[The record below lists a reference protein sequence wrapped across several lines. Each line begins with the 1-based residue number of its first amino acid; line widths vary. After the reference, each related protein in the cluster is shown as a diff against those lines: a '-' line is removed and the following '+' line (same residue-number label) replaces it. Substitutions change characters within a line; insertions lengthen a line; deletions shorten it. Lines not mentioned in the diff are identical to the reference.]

1 MAYII
6 ADNIISPLGETSED
20 NYLSVKSGRSGIRA
34 YEPGTCNIPEGFNAS
49 LLFEDFETL
58 ALKSAQK
65 AIANALKNIAN
76 GQKAIGNAQKN
87 IANEQKNIGN
97 AQLELKGKRTAFILS
112 STKGNIEGNI
122 SLADSAQRIAS
133 QLGIDSKP
141 IVVCNACISGLSA
154 LILGNRLIDSGLYD
168 TAIVCGCDTPR
179 QFILSGFQ
187 SLKALSPEPCRPF
200 DMERM
205 GLNLGEAAATLILS
219 KNPLQGNSW
228 RMGDGFIRNDAFHIS
243 TPSKTADGLYLS
255 LQRTLESFT
264 KEISSAC
271 KQIDL
276 KEHLAFINAHGTAT
290 LFNDQME
297 SVAIGRA
304 GLSELPA
311 NAYKSFWGHTMGAA
325 GILETII
332 SMKAIDDDTI
342 LGTRG
347 FSELGVS
354 GKMNIC
360 AENRPTD
367 KKGFIKMLSG
377 FGGCNATI
385 WATKCPERENIALS
399 QKEQQEREFTTTHT
413 IRITPEE
420 VILDQRKIWEG
431 KEELGEQEGQEHHS
445 LLTSLYKQMIG
456 DYPKFYKMDGLSR
469 LGFVASEILLN
480 AEKEETDEERA
491 IIFFNHSSSIDS
503 DRNYKESIK
512 DKDNYFP
519 SPSIFVYTLPNIV
532 TGEIAIRNHF
542 QGETSF
548 FILPDKDEKMMEEI
562 LQASCRDAQSKSF
575 LTGWIDYEDERHF
588 EAELKICRI
597 QPSLIAYQEVK
608 GVKEVKELRRMS
620 CSLIR
625 RKNKILK

>member
-6 ADNIISPLGETSED
+6 ADNIISPLGETSEE
-20 NYLSVKSGRSGIRA
+20 NYLSVKAGRSGIRA
-34 YEPGTCNIPEGFNAS
+34 YESGTCNIPEGFYAS

-58 ALKSAQK
+58 ALRSAQK
-65 AIANALKNIAN
+65 AIANAQKNIE
-76 GQKAIGNAQKN
+76 NAQKTM
-87 IANEQKNIGN
+87 GN
-97 AQLELKGKRTAFILS
+97 ARLELKGKRTAFILS
-112 STKGNIEGNI
+112 STKGNIKENI
-122 SLADSAQRIAS
+122 SLADSAQRIANL
-133 QLGIDSKP
+133 LGIDAKP

-168 TAIVCGCDTPR
+168 AAIVCGCDTPR

-219 KNPLQGNSW
+219 KNPIQGNSW

-271 KQIDL
+271 KQIDM

-304 GLSELPA
+304 GLSDLPA

-385 WATKCPERENIALS
+385 WAAQKPERENIALS
-399 QKEQQEREFTTTHT
+399 QKEQQKREFTTTHT

-420 VILDQRKIWEG
+420 VILDQRKLWEG
-431 KEELGEQEGQEHHS
+431 NQNANEKLEEQEGAGHHS
-445 LLTSLYKQMIG
+445 LLTSLYRQMIG
-456 DYPKFYKMDGLSR
+456 NYPKFYKMDGLSR

-480 AEKEETDEERA
+480 AEKGDTDVERREEEGERLLEERA
-491 IIFFNHSSSIDS
+491 IIFFNHSSSIAS
-503 DRNYKESIK
+503 DRNYKESIN

-542 QGETSF
+542 HGETSF
-548 FILPDKDEKMMEEI
+548 FILPDKDERMMEEI

-588 EAELKICRI
+588 EADLKIKKMRN
-597 QPSLIAYQEVK
+597 YK
-608 GVKEVKELRRMS
+608 
-620 CSLIR
+620 
-625 RKNKILK
+625 

>member
-6 ADNIISPLGETSED
+6 ADNIISPLGETSEE
-20 NYLSVKSGRSGIRA
+20 NYLSVKAGRSGIRA
-34 YEPGTCNIPEGFNAS
+34 YEPGTCNIPEGFYAS

-58 ALKSAQK
+58 ALRSAQK
-65 AIANALKNIAN
+65 AIANA
-76 GQKAIGNAQKN
+76 QKTMGN
-87 IANEQKNIGN
+87 ER
-97 AQLELKGKRTAFILS
+97 LELKGKRTAFILS
-112 STKGNIEGNI
+112 STKGNIEENI

-133 QLGIDSKP
+133 QLGIDSQP

-168 TAIVCGCDTPR
+168 AAIVCGCDTPR

-219 KNPLQGNSW
+219 KNPIQGNSW

-264 KEISSAC
+264 KEISSTC

-304 GLSELPA
+304 GLSDLPA

-385 WATKCPERENIALS
+385 WAAKSPEREYIDLS
-399 QKEQQEREFTTTHT
+399 QKEQQKREFTTTHT

-420 VILDQRKIWEG
+420 VILDQRKLWEG
-431 KEELGEQEGQEHHS
+431 KKELGEQEGQEHHS
-445 LLTSLYKQMIG
+445 LLTTLYKQMIG
-456 DYPKFYKMDGLSR
+456 NYPKFYKMDGLSR

-480 AEKEETDEERA
+480 AEKGETDEERA
-491 IIFFNHSSSIDS
+491 IIFFNHSSSIAS
-503 DRNYKESIK
+503 DRNYKESIN

-542 QGETSF
+542 HGETSF
-548 FILPDKDEKMMEEI
+548 FILPDKDERLMEEI
-562 LQASCRDAQSKSF
+562 LQASCRDDQSKSF

-597 QPSLIAYQEVK
+597 QPSLIA
-608 GVKEVKELRRMS
+608 
-620 CSLIR
+620 
-625 RKNKILK
+625 N

>member
-6 ADNIISPLGETSED
+6 ADNIISPLGETSEE
-20 NYLSVKSGRSGIRA
+20 NYLSVKAGRSGIRA
-34 YEPGTCNIPEGFNAS
+34 YEPGTYNIPEGFYAS

-58 ALKSAQK
+58 ALRSAQK
-65 AIANALKNIAN
+65 AIANA
-76 GQKAIGNAQKN
+76 
-87 IANEQKNIGN
+87 QKNIGN
-97 AQLELKGKRTAFILS
+97 ERLELKGKRTAFILS
-112 STKGNIEGNI
+112 STKGNIEENI

-168 TAIVCGCDTPR
+168 AAIVCGCDTPR

-219 KNPLQGNSW
+219 KNPIQGKSW

-264 KEISSAC
+264 KEISSTC

-276 KEHLAFINAHGTAT
+276 KAQLAFINAHGTAT

-304 GLSELPA
+304 GLSDLPA

-385 WATKCPERENIALS
+385 WAAKNPERENIALS
-399 QKEQQEREFTTTHT
+399 QIEQQNREFTTTHT

-420 VILDQRKIWEG
+420 VILDQQKLWER
-431 KEELGEQEGQEHHS
+431 KEELEEQEGQEHHS

-480 AEKEETDEERA
+480 AEKGETDKERA
-491 IIFFNHSSSIDS
+491 IIFFNHSSSIAS
-503 DRNYKESIK
+503 DRNYKESIN

-542 QGETSF
+542 HGETSF
-548 FILPDKDEKMMEEI
+548 FILPDKDERLMEEI
-562 LQASCRDAQSKSF
+562 LQASCRDDQSKSF

-588 EAELKICRI
+588 EADLKIKKMRN
-597 QPSLIAYQEVK
+597 YK
-608 GVKEVKELRRMS
+608 
-620 CSLIR
+620 
-625 RKNKILK
+625 

>member
-6 ADNIISPLGETSED
+6 ADNIISPLGETSEE
-20 NYLSVKSGRSGIRA
+20 NYLSVKAGRSGIRA
-34 YEPGTCNIPEGFNAS
+34 YEPGTCNIPEGFYAS

-65 AIANALKNIAN
+65 A
-76 GQKAIGNAQKN
+76 
-87 IANEQKNIGN
+87 IGN

-112 STKGNIEGNI
+112 STKGNIEENI

-133 QLGIDSKP
+133 QLGIDAKP

-154 LILGNRLIDSGLYD
+154 LILGNRLIDSDLYD
-168 TAIVCGCDTPR
+168 AAIVCGCDTPR

-219 KNPLQGNSW
+219 KNPIQGNSW

-264 KEISSAC
+264 KEISSTC
-271 KQIDL
+271 KQIDM

-304 GLSELPA
+304 GLSDLPA

-385 WATKCPERENIALS
+385 WAAKSPEREYIDLS
-399 QKEQQEREFTTTHT
+399 QKEQQKREFTTTHT

-420 VILDQRKIWEG
+420 VILDQRKLWER
-431 KEELGEQEGQEHHS
+431 KEELGEQEGKEHHS
-445 LLTSLYKQMIG
+445 LLTTLYKQMIG
-456 DYPKFYKMDGLSR
+456 NYPKFYKMDGLSR

-480 AEKEETDEERA
+480 AEKGETDKERA
-491 IIFFNHSSSIDS
+491 IIFFNHSSSIAS
-503 DRNYKESIK
+503 DRNYKESIN

-542 QGETSF
+542 HGETSF
-548 FILPDKDEKMMEEI
+548 FILPDKDERLMEEI

-588 EAELKICRI
+588 EADLKIKKMRN
-597 QPSLIAYQEVK
+597 YK
-608 GVKEVKELRRMS
+608 
-620 CSLIR
+620 
-625 RKNKILK
+625 

>member
-6 ADNIISPLGETSED
+6 ADNIISPLGETSEE
-20 NYLSVKSGRSGIRA
+20 NYLSVKAGRSGIRA
-34 YEPGTCNIPEGFNAS
+34 YEPGTCNIPEGFYAS

-65 AIANALKNIAN
+65 AIANA
-76 GQKAIGNAQKN
+76 
-87 IANEQKNIGN
+87 
-97 AQLELKGKRTAFILS
+97 QLELKGKRTAFILS
-112 STKGNIEGNI
+112 STKGNIEENI

-133 QLGIDSKP
+133 LLGIDAKP

-168 TAIVCGCDTPR
+168 AAIVCGCDTPR

-219 KNPLQGNSW
+219 KNPIQGNSW

-264 KEISSAC
+264 KEISSTC

-276 KEHLAFINAHGTAT
+276 KAHLAFINAHGTAT

-304 GLSELPA
+304 GLSDLPA

-385 WATKCPERENIALS
+385 WAAKNPERENIALS
-399 QKEQQEREFTTTHT
+399 QIEQQNREFTTTHT

-420 VILDQRKIWEG
+420 VILDQRKLWEG
-431 KEELGEQEGQEHHS
+431 KKELGEQEGKEHHS

-456 DYPKFYKMDGLSR
+456 NYPKFYKMDGLCR

-480 AEKEETDEERA
+480 AEKGETDKERA
-491 IIFFNHSSSIDS
+491 IIFFNHSSSIAS
-503 DRNYKESIK
+503 DRNYKESIN

-542 QGETSF
+542 HGETSF
-548 FILPDKDEKMMEEI
+548 FILPDKDERMMEEI
-562 LQASCRDAQSKSF
+562 LQASCRDDQSKSF
-575 LTGWIDYEDERHF
+575 LTGWIDYEDEKHF
-588 EAELKICRI
+588 EADLKIKKMRN
-597 QPSLIAYQEVK
+597 YK
-608 GVKEVKELRRMS
+608 
-620 CSLIR
+620 
-625 RKNKILK
+625 

>member
-6 ADNIISPLGETSED
+6 ADNIISPLGETSEE
-20 NYLSVKSGRSGIRA
+20 NYLSVKAGRSGIRA
-34 YEPGTCNIPEGFNAS
+34 YEPGTCNIPEGFYAS

-58 ALKSAQK
+58 ALRSAQK
-65 AIANALKNIAN
+65 AIANAQKNIENAQKDIGN
-76 GQKAIGNAQKN
+76 KQKAIA
-87 IANEQKNIGN
+87 N

-112 STKGNIEGNI
+112 STKGNIEENI

-133 QLGIDSKP
+133 QLGIDAKP

-168 TAIVCGCDTPR
+168 AAIVCGCDTPR

-219 KNPLQGNSW
+219 KNPIQGNSW

-264 KEISSAC
+264 KEISSTC
-271 KQIDL
+271 KQIDM

-304 GLSELPA
+304 GLSDLPA

-385 WATKCPERENIALS
+385 WAAKSSKSEMIALS
-399 QKEQQEREFTTTHT
+399 QKEQQKCEFTTTHA

-420 VILDQRKIWEG
+420 VVLDHQKFWEG
-431 KEELGEQEGQEHHS
+431 NQNANEKLEEQEGAGHHS

-456 DYPKFYKMDGLSR
+456 NYPKFYKMDGLSR

-480 AEKEETDEERA
+480 AEKGETDKERA
-491 IIFFNHSSSIDS
+491 IIFFNHSSSIAS
-503 DRNYKESIK
+503 DRNYKESIN

-542 QGETSF
+542 HGETSF
-548 FILPDKDEKMMEEI
+548 FILPDKDERLMEEI
-562 LQASCRDAQSKSF
+562 LQASCRDAQSNSF

-588 EAELKICRI
+588 EADLKIKKMRN
-597 QPSLIAYQEVK
+597 YK
-608 GVKEVKELRRMS
+608 
-620 CSLIR
+620 
-625 RKNKILK
+625 

>member
-6 ADNIISPLGETSED
+6 ADNIISPLGETSEE
-20 NYLSVKSGRSGIRA
+20 NYLSVKAGRSGIRA
-34 YEPGTCNIPEGFNAS
+34 YEPGTCNIPEGFYAS

-58 ALKSAQK
+58 ALRSAQK
-65 AIANALKNIAN
+65 AIANA
-76 GQKAIGNAQKN
+76 QKTM
-87 IANEQKNIGN
+87 GN

-112 STKGNIEGNI
+112 STKGNIEENI

-168 TAIVCGCDTPR
+168 AAIVCGCDTPR

-219 KNPLQGNSW
+219 KNPIQGNSW

-264 KEISSAC
+264 KEISSTC
-271 KQIDL
+271 KQIDM
-276 KEHLAFINAHGTAT
+276 KAHLAFINAHGTAT

-297 SVAIGRA
+297 SVAIERA
-304 GLSELPA
+304 GLSDLPA

-385 WATKCPERENIALS
+385 WAAKYPERENEAAEQI
-399 QKEQQEREFTTTHT
+399 EQQNREFTTTHA

-420 VILDQRKIWEG
+420 VVLDHQKLWEG
-431 KEELGEQEGQEHHS
+431 NQNANEKLEEQEGAGHHS
-445 LLTSLYKQMIG
+445 LLTSLYRQMIG
-456 DYPKFYKMDGLSR
+456 NYPKFYKMDGLSR

-480 AEKEETDEERA
+480 AEKGETDKERA
-491 IIFFNHSSSIDS
+491 IIFFNHSSSIAS
-503 DRNYKESIK
+503 DRNYKESIN

-542 QGETSF
+542 HGETSF
-548 FILPDKDEKMMEEI
+548 FILPDKDERMMEEI

-588 EAELKICRI
+588 EADLKIKKMRN
-597 QPSLIAYQEVK
+597 YK
-608 GVKEVKELRRMS
+608 
-620 CSLIR
+620 
-625 RKNKILK
+625 

>member
-6 ADNIISPLGETSED
+6 ADNIISPLGETSEE
-20 NYLSVKSGRSGIRA
+20 NYLSVKAGRSGIRA
-34 YEPGTCNIPEGFNAS
+34 YEPGTCNIPEGFYAS

-65 AIANALKNIAN
+65 AIANAR
-76 GQKAIGNAQKN
+76 
-87 IANEQKNIGN
+87 
-97 AQLELKGKRTAFILS
+97 LELKGKRTAFILS
-112 STKGNIEGNI
+112 STKGNIEENI

-133 QLGIDSKP
+133 QLGIDAKP

-154 LILGNRLIDSGLYD
+154 LILGNRLIDSDLYD
-168 TAIVCGCDTPR
+168 AAIVCGCDTPR

-219 KNPLQGNSW
+219 KNPIQGNSW

-264 KEISSAC
+264 KEISSTC

-276 KEHLAFINAHGTAT
+276 KAHLAFINAHGTAT

-354 GKMNIC
+354 GEMNIC

-385 WATKCPERENIALS
+385 WAAKNPERENIALS
-399 QKEQQEREFTTTHT
+399 QIEQQNREFTTSHT

-420 VILDQRKIWEG
+420 VILDQRKLWEG
-431 KEELGEQEGQEHHS
+431 KKELGEQEGQEHHS
-445 LLTSLYKQMIG
+445 LLTTLYKQMIG
-456 DYPKFYKMDGLSR
+456 NYPKFYKMDGLSR

-480 AEKEETDEERA
+480 AEKGETDKERA
-491 IIFFNHSSSIDS
+491 IIFFNHSSSIAS
-503 DRNYKESIK
+503 DRNYKESIN

-542 QGETSF
+542 HGETSF
-548 FILPDKDEKMMEEI
+548 FILPDKDERMMEEI
-562 LQASCRDAQSKSF
+562 LQASCRDDQSKSF

-588 EAELKICRI
+588 EADLKIKKMRN
-597 QPSLIAYQEVK
+597 YK
-608 GVKEVKELRRMS
+608 
-620 CSLIR
+620 
-625 RKNKILK
+625 

>member
-58 ALKSAQK
+58 TLKSAQK
-65 AIANALKNIAN
+65 AI
-76 GQKAIGNAQKN
+76 GNV
-87 IANEQKNIGN
+87 
-97 AQLELKGKRTAFILS
+97 QLELKGKRTAFILS

-122 SLADSAQRIAS
+122 SLADSAQRIAT
-133 QLGIDSKP
+133 QLGIDTKP

-154 LILGNRLIDSGLYD
+154 LILGNRLIDSDLYD

-219 KNPLQGNSW
+219 KNPIQRNSW

-271 KQIDL
+271 EQIDL

-304 GLSELPA
+304 GLSDLPA

-332 SMKAIDDDTI
+332 SMKAIDDNTI

-385 WATKCPERENIALS
+385 WAAKSPERENIALS
-399 QKEQQEREFTTTHT
+399 QKEQQKREFTTTHT

-420 VILDQRKIWEG
+420 VILDQQKLWEG
-431 KEELGEQEGQEHHS
+431 KKELGEQEGLEHHS
-445 LLTSLYKQMIG
+445 LLTALYKQMIG
-456 DYPKFYKMDGLSR
+456 NYPKFYKMDGLSR

-480 AEKEETDEERA
+480 AEKGETEEERKEEERKNLEERA
-491 IIFFNHSSSIDS
+491 IIFFNHSSSIVS

-597 QPSLIAYQEVK
+597 QPSLIANPS
-608 GVKEVKELRRMS
+608 ELRYS
-620 CSLIR
+620 DES
-625 RKNKILK
+625 

>member
-6 ADNIISPLGETSED
+6 ADNIISPLGETSEE
-20 NYLSVKSGRSGIRA
+20 NYLSVKAGRSGIRA

-65 AIANALKNIAN
+65 AI
-76 GQKAIGNAQKN
+76 GNV
-87 IANEQKNIGN
+87 
-97 AQLELKGKRTAFILS
+97 QLELKGKRTAFILS
-112 STKGNIEGNI
+112 STKGNIEENI

-168 TAIVCGCDTPR
+168 AAIVCGCDTPR

-219 KNPLQGNSW
+219 KNPIQGNSW

-264 KEISSAC
+264 KEISSTC
-271 KQIDL
+271 KQIDM
-276 KEHLAFINAHGTAT
+276 KAHLAFINAHGTAT

-304 GLSELPA
+304 GLSDLPA

-385 WATKCPERENIALS
+385 WAAQKPERENIALS
-399 QKEQQEREFTTTHT
+399 QIEQQNREFTTTHT

-431 KEELGEQEGQEHHS
+431 KEELGEQEGLEHHS

-480 AEKEETDEERA
+480 AEKGETDKEKA
-491 IIFFNHSSSIDS
+491 IIFFNHSSSIAS

-542 QGETSF
+542 HGETSF
-548 FILPDKDEKMMEEI
+548 FILPDKDKKMMEEI
-562 LQASCRDAQSKSF
+562 LQASCRDVQSKSF

-588 EAELKICRI
+588 EADLKIKKMRN
-597 QPSLIAYQEVK
+597 YK
-608 GVKEVKELRRMS
+608 
-620 CSLIR
+620 
-625 RKNKILK
+625 

>member
-6 ADNIISPLGETSED
+6 ADNIISPLGETSEE
-20 NYLSVKSGRSGIRA
+20 NYLSVKAGRSGIRA
-34 YEPGTCNIPEGFNAS
+34 YEPGTCNIPEGFYAS

-58 ALKSAQK
+58 ALRSAQK
-65 AIANALKNIAN
+65 AIA
-76 GQKAIGNAQKN
+76 
-87 IANEQKNIGN
+87 N

-112 STKGNIEGNI
+112 STKGNIEENI
-122 SLADSAQRIAS
+122 SLADSAQRIAT

-154 LILGNRLIDSGLYD
+154 LILGNRLIDSDLYD
-168 TAIVCGCDTPR
+168 AAIVCGCDTPR

-219 KNPLQGNSW
+219 KNPIQGNSW

-264 KEISSAC
+264 KEISSTC

-276 KEHLAFINAHGTAT
+276 KAHLAFINAHGTAT

-304 GLSELPA
+304 GLSDLPA

-367 KKGFIKMLSG
+367 NKGFIKMLSG

-385 WATKCPERENIALS
+385 WAAKYPERENIALS
-399 QKEQQEREFTTTHT
+399 QKEQQECEFTTTHA

-420 VILDQRKIWEG
+420 VVLDHQKLWEG
-431 KEELGEQEGQEHHS
+431 NQNANEKLEEQEGAGHHS

-456 DYPKFYKMDGLSR
+456 NYPKFYKMDGLSR

-480 AEKEETDEERA
+480 AEKGDTDVERREEEGERLLEERA
-491 IIFFNHSSSIDS
+491 IIFFNHSSSIAS
-503 DRNYKESIK
+503 DRNYKESIN
-512 DKDNYFP
+512 DKNNYFP

-542 QGETSF
+542 HGETSF
-548 FILPDKDEKMMEEI
+548 FILPDKDERMMEEI
-562 LQASCRDAQSKSF
+562 LQASCRDDQSKSF

-588 EAELKICRI
+588 EADLKIKKMRN
-597 QPSLIAYQEVK
+597 YK
-608 GVKEVKELRRMS
+608 
-620 CSLIR
+620 
-625 RKNKILK
+625 

>member
-6 ADNIISPLGETSED
+6 ADNIISPLGETSEE

-65 AIANALKNIAN
+65 AM
-76 GQKAIGNAQKN
+76 
-87 IANEQKNIGN
+87 GN

-112 STKGNIEGNI
+112 STKGNIEENI

-168 TAIVCGCDTPR
+168 AAIVCGCDTPR

-219 KNPLQGNSW
+219 KNPIQGNSW
-228 RMGDGFIRNDAFHIS
+228 RLGDGFIRNDAFHIS

-264 KEISSAC
+264 KEISSTC

-276 KEHLAFINAHGTAT
+276 KEHLAFNNAHGTAT

-304 GLSELPA
+304 GLSDLPA

-354 GKMNIC
+354 GEMNIC

-385 WATKCPERENIALS
+385 WAAKNPERENFALS
-399 QKEQQEREFTTTHT
+399 QIEQQNREFTTTHT

-420 VILDQRKIWEG
+420 VILDQRKLWEG
-431 KEELGEQEGQEHHS
+431 KKELGEQEGQEHHS
-445 LLTSLYKQMIG
+445 LLTSLYRQMIG
-456 DYPKFYKMDGLSR
+456 NYPKFYKMDGLSR

-480 AEKEETDEERA
+480 AEKGETDKERA
-491 IIFFNHSSSIDS
+491 IIFFNHSSSIAS
-503 DRNYKESIK
+503 DRNYKESIN

-548 FILPDKDEKMMEEI
+548 FILHDKDERLMEEI
-562 LQASCRDAQSKSF
+562 LQASCRDAQNKSF

-588 EAELKICRI
+588 EAELKIKKMRN
-597 QPSLIAYQEVK
+597 YK
-608 GVKEVKELRRMS
+608 
-620 CSLIR
+620 
-625 RKNKILK
+625 

>member
-6 ADNIISPLGETSED
+6 ADNIISPLGETSEE
-20 NYLSVKSGRSGIRA
+20 NYLSVKAGRSGIRA
-34 YEPGTCNIPEGFNAS
+34 YEPGTCNIPEGFYAS

-58 ALKSAQK
+58 ALRSAQK
-65 AIANALKNIAN
+65 AIANAR
-76 GQKAIGNAQKN
+76 
-87 IANEQKNIGN
+87 
-97 AQLELKGKRTAFILS
+97 LELKGKHTAFILS
-112 STKGNIEGNI
+112 STKGNIEENI

-133 QLGIDSKP
+133 QLGIDAQP

-168 TAIVCGCDTPR
+168 AAIVCGCDTPR

-219 KNPLQGNSW
+219 KNSIQGNSW

-264 KEISSAC
+264 KEISSTC

-385 WATKCPERENIALS
+385 WAAKSPESEMIALS
-399 QKEQQEREFTTTHT
+399 QKEQQECEFTTTHA

-420 VILDQRKIWEG
+420 VVLDHQKLWEG
-431 KEELGEQEGQEHHS
+431 NQNANEKLEEQEGAGHHS

-456 DYPKFYKMDGLSR
+456 NYPKFYKMDGLSR

-480 AEKEETDEERA
+480 AEKGETDVERREEEGERLLEERT
-491 IIFFNHSSSIDS
+491 IIFFNHSSSIAS
-503 DRNYKESIK
+503 DRNYKESIN

-542 QGETSF
+542 HGETSF
-548 FILPDKDEKMMEEI
+548 FILPDKDERMMEEI

-588 EAELKICRI
+588 EADLKIKKMRN
-597 QPSLIAYQEVK
+597 YK
-608 GVKEVKELRRMS
+608 
-620 CSLIR
+620 
-625 RKNKILK
+625 

>member
-6 ADNIISPLGETSED
+6 ADNIISPLGETSEE
-20 NYLSVKSGRSGIRA
+20 NYLSVKAGRSGIRA

-58 ALKSAQK
+58 VLKSAQK

-76 GQKAIGNAQKN
+76 ELKTM
-87 IANEQKNIGN
+87 GN

-112 STKGNIEGNI
+112 STKGNIEENI

-133 QLGIDSKP
+133 QLGIDSQP

-168 TAIVCGCDTPR
+168 AAIVCGCDTPR

-219 KNPLQGNSW
+219 KNPIQRNSW

-264 KEISSAC
+264 KEISSTC

-304 GLSELPA
+304 GLSDLPA

-342 LGTRG
+342 LGTKG

-385 WATKCPERENIALS
+385 WAAKSPEKEYIALS
-399 QKEQQEREFTTTHT
+399 QKEQQKREFTTTHT

-420 VILDQRKIWEG
+420 VILDQRKIWEE
-431 KEELGEQEGQEHHS
+431 KKELGEQEGQEHHS
-445 LLTSLYKQMIG
+445 LLTTLYKQMIG
-456 DYPKFYKMDGLSR
+456 NYPKFYKMDGLSR

-480 AEKEETDEERA
+480 AEKGETDEERA
-491 IIFFNHSSSIDS
+491 IIFFNHSSSIAS
-503 DRNYKESIK
+503 DRNYKESIN

-542 QGETSF
+542 HGETSF
-548 FILPDKDEKMMEEI
+548 FILPEKDEKMMEEI

-588 EAELKICRI
+588 EADLKIKKMRN
-597 QPSLIAYQEVK
+597 YK
-608 GVKEVKELRRMS
+608 
-620 CSLIR
+620 
-625 RKNKILK
+625 

>member
-6 ADNIISPLGETSED
+6 ADNIISPLGETSEE
-20 NYLSVKSGRSGIRA
+20 NYLSVKAGRSGIRA
-34 YEPGTCNIPEGFNAS
+34 YEPGTCNIPEGFYAS

-58 ALKSAQK
+58 ALRSAQK
-65 AIANALKNIAN
+65 AIA
-76 GQKAIGNAQKN
+76 
-87 IANEQKNIGN
+87 N

-112 STKGNIEGNI
+112 STKGNIEENI

-133 QLGIDSKP
+133 QLGIDAKP

-154 LILGNRLIDSGLYD
+154 LILGNRLIDSDLYD
-168 TAIVCGCDTPR
+168 AAIVCGCDTPR

-219 KNPLQGNSW
+219 KNPIQGNSW

-264 KEISSAC
+264 KEISSTC
-271 KQIDL
+271 KQIDM

-304 GLSELPA
+304 GLSDLPA

-385 WATKCPERENIALS
+385 WAAKNPERENIALS
-399 QKEQQEREFTTTHT
+399 QIEQQNREFTTSHT

-420 VILDQRKIWEG
+420 VVLDHQKLWEG
-431 KEELGEQEGQEHHS
+431 NQNANEKLEEQEGAGHHS
-445 LLTSLYKQMIG
+445 LLTSLYRQMIG
-456 DYPKFYKMDGLSR
+456 NYPKFYKMDGLSR

-480 AEKEETDEERA
+480 AEKGETDKERA
-491 IIFFNHSSSIDS
+491 IIFFNHSSSIAS
-503 DRNYKESIK
+503 DRNYKESIN
-512 DKDNYFP
+512 DKNNYFP

-542 QGETSF
+542 HGETSF
-548 FILPDKDEKMMEEI
+548 FILPDKDERMMEEI

-588 EAELKICRI
+588 EADLKIKKMRN
-597 QPSLIAYQEVK
+597 YK
-608 GVKEVKELRRMS
+608 
-620 CSLIR
+620 
-625 RKNKILK
+625 

>member
-6 ADNIISPLGETSED
+6 ADNIISPLGETSDE
-20 NYLSVKSGRSGIRA
+20 NYLSVKAGRSGIRA
-34 YEPGTCNIPEGFNAS
+34 YEPGTCNIPEGFYAS

-58 ALKSAQK
+58 ALRSAQK
-65 AIANALKNIAN
+65 AIANAQKNIE
-76 GQKAIGNAQKN
+76 NAQKD
-87 IANEQKNIGN
+87 IGNEQKTMGN

-112 STKGNIEGNI
+112 STKGNIEENI
-122 SLADSAQRIAS
+122 SLADSAQRIANL
-133 QLGIDSKP
+133 LGIDSKP

-168 TAIVCGCDTPR
+168 AAIVCGCDTPR

-219 KNPLQGNSW
+219 KNPIQGNSW

-271 KQIDL
+271 KQIDM

-304 GLSELPA
+304 GLSDLPA

-385 WATKCPERENIALS
+385 WAAKYPERENEAAEQI
-399 QKEQQEREFTTTHT
+399 EQQNREFTTTHA

-420 VILDQRKIWEG
+420 VVLDHQKLWEG
-431 KEELGEQEGQEHHS
+431 NQNANEKLEEQEGAGHHS
-445 LLTSLYKQMIG
+445 LLTSLYRQMIG
-456 DYPKFYKMDGLSR
+456 NYPKFYKMDGLSR

-480 AEKEETDEERA
+480 AEKGETDKERA
-491 IIFFNHSSSIDS
+491 IIFFNHSSSIAS
-503 DRNYKESIK
+503 DRNYKESIN

-519 SPSIFVYTLPNIV
+519 SPSIYVYTLPNIV

-542 QGETSF
+542 HGETSF
-548 FILPDKDEKMMEEI
+548 FILPDKDERLMEEI

-588 EAELKICRI
+588 EADLKIKKMRN
-597 QPSLIAYQEVK
+597 YK
-608 GVKEVKELRRMS
+608 
-620 CSLIR
+620 
-625 RKNKILK
+625 

>member
-6 ADNIISPLGETSED
+6 ADNIISPLGETSEE
-20 NYLSVKSGRSGIRA
+20 NYLSVKAGRSGIRA
-34 YEPGTCNIPEGFNAS
+34 YEPGTCNIPEGFYAS

-65 AIANALKNIAN
+65 AIANAQKNIENAQKDIGN
-76 GQKAIGNAQKN
+76 KQKAIGNAR
-87 IANEQKNIGN
+87 
-97 AQLELKGKRTAFILS
+97 LELKGKRTAFILS
-112 STKGNIEGNI
+112 STKGNIEENI

-154 LILGNRLIDSGLYD
+154 LILGNRLIDSDLYD
-168 TAIVCGCDTPR
+168 AAIVCGCDTPR

-219 KNPLQGNSW
+219 KNPIQGNSW

-243 TPSKTADGLYLS
+243 TPSKTADGLYQS

-264 KEISSAC
+264 KEISSTC
-271 KQIDL
+271 KQIDM

-304 GLSELPA
+304 GLSDLPA

-354 GKMNIC
+354 GEMNIC

-385 WATKCPERENIALS
+385 WAAKYPERENIALS
-399 QKEQQEREFTTTHT
+399 QIEQQNREFTTTHT

-420 VILDQRKIWEG
+420 VILDQQKLWEG
-431 KEELGEQEGQEHHS
+431 KKELGEQEGQEHHS
-445 LLTSLYKQMIG
+445 LLTTLYKQMIG
-456 DYPKFYKMDGLSR
+456 NYPKFYKMDGLSR

-480 AEKEETDEERA
+480 AEKGETDKERA
-491 IIFFNHSSSIDS
+491 IIFFNHSSSIAS
-503 DRNYKESIK
+503 DRNYKESIN

-542 QGETSF
+542 HGETSF
-548 FILPDKDEKMMEEI
+548 FILPDKDERLMEEI

-588 EAELKICRI
+588 EADLKIKKMRN
-597 QPSLIAYQEVK
+597 YK
-608 GVKEVKELRRMS
+608 
-620 CSLIR
+620 
-625 RKNKILK
+625 

>member
-65 AIANALKNIAN
+65 AI
-76 GQKAIGNAQKN
+76 GNV
-87 IANEQKNIGN
+87 
-97 AQLELKGKRTAFILS
+97 QLELKGKRTAFILS
-112 STKGNIEGNI
+112 STKGNIEENI

-133 QLGIDSKP
+133 QLGIDTKP

-168 TAIVCGCDTPR
+168 AAIVCGCDTPR

-219 KNPLQGNSW
+219 KNPIQRNSW

-271 KQIDL
+271 EQIDL

-297 SVAIGRA
+297 SVAISRA
-304 GLSELPA
+304 GLSDLPA

-385 WATKCPERENIALS
+385 WAAKSPERENIALS
-399 QKEQQEREFTTTHT
+399 QKEQQKREFTTTHT

-420 VILDQRKIWEG
+420 VILDQQKLWEG
-431 KEELGEQEGQEHHS
+431 KKELGEQEGKEHHS

-456 DYPKFYKMDGLSR
+456 NYPKFYKMDGLSR

-480 AEKEETDEERA
+480 AEKGETEEERKEEERKNLEERA
-491 IIFFNHSSSIDS
+491 IIFFNHSSSIAS

-548 FILPDKDEKMMEEI
+548 FILPDKDEMMMEEI
-562 LQASCRDAQSKSF
+562 LQASCRDGQNKSF

-588 EAELKICRI
+588 EAELKIKKMRN
-597 QPSLIAYQEVK
+597 YK
-608 GVKEVKELRRMS
+608 
-620 CSLIR
+620 
-625 RKNKILK
+625 

>member
-65 AIANALKNIAN
+65 AIANALKNI
-76 GQKAIGNAQKN
+76 GNAQKT
-87 IANEQKNIGN
+87 IGN

-112 STKGNIEGNI
+112 STKGNIEENI

-133 QLGIDSKP
+133 QLGIDTKP

-168 TAIVCGCDTPR
+168 AAIVCGCDTPR

-219 KNPLQGNSW
+219 KNPIQGNSW

-264 KEISSAC
+264 KEISSTC
-271 KQIDL
+271 EQIDL
-276 KEHLAFINAHGTAT
+276 KEYLAFINAHGTAT

-304 GLSELPA
+304 GLSDLPA

-354 GKMNIC
+354 GEMNIC

-385 WATKCPERENIALS
+385 WAAKSPERENITLS
-399 QKEQQEREFTTTHT
+399 QIEQQNREFTTTHT

-420 VILDQRKIWEG
+420 VILDQRKLWEG
-431 KEELGEQEGQEHHS
+431 KKELGEQEGQEHHS

-456 DYPKFYKMDGLSR
+456 NYPKFYKMDGLSR

-480 AEKEETDEERA
+480 AEKGETDVERREEEGERLLEERA
-491 IIFFNHSSSIDS
+491 IIFFNHSSSIAS
-503 DRNYKESIK
+503 DRNYKESIN

-542 QGETSF
+542 HGETSF
-548 FILPDKDEKMMEEI
+548 FILPDKDERMMEEI

-588 EAELKICRI
+588 EADLKIKKMRN
-597 QPSLIAYQEVK
+597 YK
-608 GVKEVKELRRMS
+608 
-620 CSLIR
+620 
-625 RKNKILK
+625 

>member
-6 ADNIISPLGETSED
+6 ADNIISPLGETSEE
-20 NYLSVKSGRSGIRA
+20 NYLSVKAGRSGIRA
-34 YEPGTCNIPEGFNAS
+34 YEPGTCNIPEGFYAS

-58 ALKSAQK
+58 ALRSAQK
-65 AIANALKNIAN
+65 AIANAQKNIE
-76 GQKAIGNAQKN
+76 NAQKDIGN
-87 IANEQKNIGN
+87 KQKAIGN

-112 STKGNIEGNI
+112 STKGNIEENI

-133 QLGIDSKP
+133 QLGIDSQP

-168 TAIVCGCDTPR
+168 AAIVCGCDTPR

-219 KNPLQGNSW
+219 KNPILGNSW

-264 KEISSAC
+264 KEISSTC
-271 KQIDL
+271 KQIDM
-276 KEHLAFINAHGTAT
+276 KAHLAFINAHGTAT

-304 GLSELPA
+304 GLSDLPA

-385 WATKCPERENIALS
+385 WAAKSPEREYIDLS
-399 QKEQQEREFTTTHT
+399 QKEQQNREFTTTHA

-420 VILDQRKIWEG
+420 VVLDHQKLWEG
-431 KEELGEQEGQEHHS
+431 NQNANEKLDEQEGAGHHS
-445 LLTSLYKQMIG
+445 LLTSLYRQMIG
-456 DYPKFYKMDGLSR
+456 NYPKFYKMDGLSR

-480 AEKEETDEERA
+480 AEKGDTDVERREEEGERLLEERA
-491 IIFFNHSSSIDS
+491 IIFFNHSSSIAS
-503 DRNYKESIK
+503 DRNYKESIN

-542 QGETSF
+542 HGETSF
-548 FILPDKDEKMMEEI
+548 FILPDKDERLMEEI

-588 EAELKICRI
+588 EADLKIKKMRN
-597 QPSLIAYQEVK
+597 YK
-608 GVKEVKELRRMS
+608 
-620 CSLIR
+620 
-625 RKNKILK
+625 

>member
-6 ADNIISPLGETSED
+6 ADNIISPLGETSEE
-20 NYLSVKSGRSGIRA
+20 NYLSVKAGRSGIRA
-34 YEPGTCNIPEGFNAS
+34 YEPGTCNIPEGFYAS

-58 ALKSAQK
+58 ALRSAQK
-65 AIANALKNIAN
+65 AIANA
-76 GQKAIGNAQKN
+76 QKTM
-87 IANEQKNIGN
+87 GN

-112 STKGNIEGNI
+112 STKGNIEENI

-133 QLGIDSKP
+133 QLGIDSQP

-154 LILGNRLIDSGLYD
+154 LILGNRLIDSDLYD
-168 TAIVCGCDTPR
+168 AAIVCGCDTPR
-179 QFILSGFQ
+179 QFILSGFH

-219 KNPLQGNSW
+219 KNPIQGNSW
-228 RMGDGFIRNDAFHIS
+228 RLGDGVIRNDAFHIS

-264 KEISSAC
+264 KEISSTC

-304 GLSELPA
+304 GLSDLPA

-354 GKMNIC
+354 GEMNIC

-385 WATKCPERENIALS
+385 WAAKNPERENIALS
-399 QKEQQEREFTTTHT
+399 QKEQQECEFTTTHA

-420 VILDQRKIWEG
+420 VVLDQRKLWEG
-431 KEELGEQEGQEHHS
+431 KKELGEQEGQEHHS
-445 LLTSLYKQMIG
+445 LLTTLYKQMIG
-456 DYPKFYKMDGLSR
+456 NYPKFYKMDGLSR

-480 AEKEETDEERA
+480 AEKGETDEERA
-491 IIFFNHSSSIDS
+491 IIFFNHSSSIAS
-503 DRNYKESIK
+503 DRNYKESIN

-542 QGETSF
+542 HGETSF
-548 FILPDKDEKMMEEI
+548 FILPDKDERLMEEI
-562 LQASCRDAQSKSF
+562 LQASCRDDQSKSF

-588 EAELKICRI
+588 EADLKIKKMRN
-597 QPSLIAYQEVK
+597 YK
-608 GVKEVKELRRMS
+608 
-620 CSLIR
+620 
-625 RKNKILK
+625 

>member
-6 ADNIISPLGETSED
+6 ADNIISPLGETSEE
-20 NYLSVKSGRSGIRA
+20 NYLSVKAGRSGIRA
-34 YEPGTCNIPEGFNAS
+34 YEPGTCNIPEGFYAS

-65 AIANALKNIAN
+65 AIAN
-76 GQKAIGNAQKN
+76 GR
-87 IANEQKNIGN
+87 
-97 AQLELKGKRTAFILS
+97 LELKGKRTAFILS
-112 STKGNIEGNI
+112 STKGNIEENI
-122 SLADSAQRIAS
+122 SLADSAQRIAT

-168 TAIVCGCDTPR
+168 AAIVCGCDTPR

-219 KNPLQGNSW
+219 KNPIQGNSW

-264 KEISSAC
+264 KEISSTC

-304 GLSELPA
+304 GLSYLPA

-385 WATKCPERENIALS
+385 WAAKKPERENIALS
-399 QKEQQEREFTTTHT
+399 QIEQQNREFTTTHT

-420 VILDQRKIWEG
+420 VILDQRKLWEG
-431 KEELGEQEGQEHHS
+431 KKELGEQEGQEHHS
-445 LLTSLYKQMIG
+445 LLTFLYKQMIG
-456 DYPKFYKMDGLSR
+456 NYPKFYKMDGLSR

-480 AEKEETDEERA
+480 AEKGDTDVERREEEGERLLEERA
-491 IIFFNHSSSIDS
+491 IIFFNHSSSIAS
-503 DRNYKESIK
+503 DRNYKESIN
-512 DKDNYFP
+512 DKNNYFP

-542 QGETSF
+542 HGETSF
-548 FILPDKDEKMMEEI
+548 FILPDKDERMMEEI
-562 LQASCRDAQSKSF
+562 LQASCRDDQSKSF

-588 EAELKICRI
+588 EADLKIKKMRN
-597 QPSLIAYQEVK
+597 YK
-608 GVKEVKELRRMS
+608 
-620 CSLIR
+620 
-625 RKNKILK
+625 

>member
-6 ADNIISPLGETSED
+6 ADNIISPLGETSEE
-20 NYLSVKSGRSGIRA
+20 NYLSVKAGRSGIRA

-58 ALKSAQK
+58 VLKSAQK

-76 GQKAIGNAQKN
+76 ELKTIGNAR
-87 IANEQKNIGN
+87 
-97 AQLELKGKRTAFILS
+97 LELKGKRTAFILS
-112 STKGNIEGNI
+112 STKGNIEENI
-122 SLADSAQRIAS
+122 SLADSAQRIAT
-133 QLGIDSKP
+133 QLGIDSQP

-168 TAIVCGCDTPR
+168 AAIVCGCDTPR
-179 QFILSGFQ
+179 QFILSGFL

-219 KNPLQGNSW
+219 KNPIQGNSW

-264 KEISSAC
+264 KEISSTC
-271 KQIDL
+271 KQIDM
-276 KEHLAFINAHGTAT
+276 KAHLAFINAHGTAT

-304 GLSELPA
+304 GLSDLPA

-385 WATKCPERENIALS
+385 WAAQKPERENIALS
-399 QKEQQEREFTTTHT
+399 QIEQQNREFTTTHT

-431 KEELGEQEGQEHHS
+431 KEELGEQEGLEHHS
-445 LLTSLYKQMIG
+445 LLTTLYKQMIG
-456 DYPKFYKMDGLSR
+456 NYPKFYKMDGLSR

-480 AEKEETDEERA
+480 AEKGETDKERA
-491 IIFFNHSSSIDS
+491 IIFFNHSSSIAS
-503 DRNYKESIK
+503 DRNYKESIN

-542 QGETSF
+542 HGETSF
-548 FILPDKDEKMMEEI
+548 FILPDKDKKMMEEI

-597 QPSLIAYQEVK
+597 QPSLIANPSDLQYPDK
-608 GVKEVKELRRMS
+608 S
-620 CSLIR
+620 
-625 RKNKILK
+625 

>member
-6 ADNIISPLGETSED
+6 ADNIISPLGETSEE
-20 NYLSVKSGRSGIRA
+20 NYLSVKAGRSGIRA
-34 YEPGTCNIPEGFNAS
+34 YEPGTCNIPEGFYAS

-58 ALKSAQK
+58 ALRSAQK
-65 AIANALKNIAN
+65 AIA
-76 GQKAIGNAQKN
+76 
-87 IANEQKNIGN
+87 N
-97 AQLELKGKRTAFILS
+97 AQLELKGKRIAFILS
-112 STKGNIEGNI
+112 STKGNIEENI

-133 QLGIDSKP
+133 QVGIDAKP

-168 TAIVCGCDTPR
+168 AAIVCGCDTPR

-219 KNPLQGNSW
+219 KNPIQGNSW

-264 KEISSAC
+264 KEISSTC

-304 GLSELPA
+304 GLSYLPA

-385 WATKCPERENIALS
+385 WAAKSPEREYIDLS
-399 QKEQQEREFTTTHT
+399 QKEQQNREFTTTHT

-420 VILDQRKIWEG
+420 VILDQRKLWEG
-431 KEELGEQEGQEHHS
+431 KKELGEQEGQEHHS

-456 DYPKFYKMDGLSR
+456 NYPKFYKMDGLSR

-480 AEKEETDEERA
+480 AEKGDTDVERREEEGERLLEERA
-491 IIFFNHSSSIDS
+491 IIFFNHSSSIAS
-503 DRNYKESIK
+503 DRNYKESIN

-542 QGETSF
+542 HGETSF
-548 FILPDKDEKMMEEI
+548 FILPDKDERMMEEI

-588 EAELKICRI
+588 EADLKIKKMRN
-597 QPSLIAYQEVK
+597 YK
-608 GVKEVKELRRMS
+608 
-620 CSLIR
+620 
-625 RKNKILK
+625 

>member
-6 ADNIISPLGETSED
+6 ADNIISPLGETSEE

-34 YEPGTCNIPEGFNAS
+34 YEPGTCNIPEGFYAS

-58 ALKSAQK
+58 ALRSAQK

-76 GQKAIGNAQKN
+76 ELKTIGNMR
-87 IANEQKNIGN
+87 
-97 AQLELKGKRTAFILS
+97 LELKGKRTAFILS
-112 STKGNIEGNI
+112 STKGNIEENI

-133 QLGIDSKP
+133 QLGIDAKP

-154 LILGNRLIDSGLYD
+154 LILGNRLIDSDLYD
-168 TAIVCGCDTPR
+168 AAIVCGCDTPR

-219 KNPLQGNSW
+219 KNPIQGNSW

-264 KEISSAC
+264 KEISSTC
-271 KQIDL
+271 KQIDM

-304 GLSELPA
+304 GLSDLPA

-385 WATKCPERENIALS
+385 WAAKNPEREYIDLS
-399 QKEQQEREFTTTHT
+399 QKEQQNREFTTTHT

-420 VILDQRKIWEG
+420 VILDQRKLWER
-431 KEELGEQEGQEHHS
+431 KEELGEQEGKEHHS
-445 LLTSLYKQMIG
+445 LLTTLYKQMIG
-456 DYPKFYKMDGLSR
+456 NYPKFYKMDGLSR

-480 AEKEETDEERA
+480 AEKGETDKERA
-491 IIFFNHSSSIDS
+491 IIFFNHSSSIAS
-503 DRNYKESIK
+503 DRNYKESIN

-542 QGETSF
+542 HGETSF
-548 FILPDKDEKMMEEI
+548 FILPDKDERMMEGI

-588 EAELKICRI
+588 EADLKIKKMRNCLLYT
-597 QPSLIAYQEVK
+597 SDAADE
-608 GVKEVKELRRMS
+608 
-620 CSLIR
+620 
-625 RKNKILK
+625 

>member
-6 ADNIISPLGETSED
+6 ADNIISPLGETSEE
-20 NYLSVKSGRSGIRA
+20 NYLSVKAGRSGIRA
-34 YEPGTCNIPEGFNAS
+34 YEPGTCNIPEGFYAS

-58 ALKSAQK
+58 VLKSAQK
-65 AIANALKNIAN
+65 AI
-76 GQKAIGNAQKN
+76 GNV
-87 IANEQKNIGN
+87 
-97 AQLELKGKRTAFILS
+97 QLELKGKRTAFILS
-112 STKGNIEGNI
+112 STKGNIEENI

-154 LILGNRLIDSGLYD
+154 LILGNRLIDSDLYD
-168 TAIVCGCDTPR
+168 AAIVCGCDTPR

-219 KNPLQGNSW
+219 KNPIQGNSW

-255 LQRTLESFT
+255 LQRTLESFR
-264 KEISSAC
+264 KEVSSTC
-271 KQIDL
+271 KQIDM

-304 GLSELPA
+304 GLSDLPA

-385 WATKCPERENIALS
+385 WAAKYPERENIALS
-399 QKEQQEREFTTTHT
+399 QIEQQNREFTTTHT

-431 KEELGEQEGQEHHS
+431 KEELGKQEGLEHHS

-480 AEKEETDEERA
+480 AEKGETEEERKEEERKNLEERA
-491 IIFFNHSSSIDS
+491 IIFFNHSSSIAS
-503 DRNYKESIK
+503 DRNYKESIN

-562 LQASCRDAQSKSF
+562 LQASCRDGQSKSF
-575 LTGWIDYEDERHF
+575 LTGWIDYENERHF

-597 QPSLIAYQEVK
+597 QPSLIANPS
-608 GVKEVKELRRMS
+608 GLRYS
-620 CSLIR
+620 DKS
-625 RKNKILK
+625 

>member
-6 ADNIISPLGETSED
+6 ADNIISPLGETSEE
-20 NYLSVKSGRSGIRA
+20 NYLSVKAGRSGIRA
-34 YEPGTCNIPEGFNAS
+34 YEPGTCNIPEGFYAS

-65 AIANALKNIAN
+65 AMANA
-76 GQKAIGNAQKN
+76 QKTIGNAR
-87 IANEQKNIGN
+87 
-97 AQLELKGKRTAFILS
+97 LELKGKRTAFILS
-112 STKGNIEGNI
+112 STKGNIEENI

-133 QLGIDSKP
+133 QLGIDAKP

-168 TAIVCGCDTPR
+168 AAIVCGCDTPR

-187 SLKALSPEPCRPF
+187 ALKALSPEPCRPF

-219 KNPLQGNSW
+219 KNPILGNSW

-264 KEISSAC
+264 KEISSTC

-332 SMKAIDDDTI
+332 SMKAIDDNTI

-385 WATKCPERENIALS
+385 WAAKNPERENIALS
-399 QKEQQEREFTTTHT
+399 QIEQQNREFTTTHT

-420 VILDQRKIWEG
+420 VILDQRKLWEG
-431 KEELGEQEGQEHHS
+431 KKELGEQEGQEHHS
-445 LLTSLYKQMIG
+445 LLTTLYKQMIG
-456 DYPKFYKMDGLSR
+456 NYPKFYKMDGLSR

-480 AEKEETDEERA
+480 AEKGETDKERA
-491 IIFFNHSSSIDS
+491 IIFFNHSSSIAS
-503 DRNYKESIK
+503 DRNYKESIN

-548 FILPDKDEKMMEEI
+548 FILPDKDERMMEEI

-588 EAELKICRI
+588 EADLKIKKMRN
-597 QPSLIAYQEVK
+597 YK
-608 GVKEVKELRRMS
+608 
-620 CSLIR
+620 
-625 RKNKILK
+625 

>member
-6 ADNIISPLGETSED
+6 ADNIISPLGETSEE
-20 NYLSVKSGRSGIRA
+20 NYLSVKAGRSGIRA
-34 YEPGTCNIPEGFNAS
+34 YEPGTCNIPEGFYAS

-58 ALKSAQK
+58 ALRSAQK
-65 AIANALKNIAN
+65 AIA
-76 GQKAIGNAQKN
+76 
-87 IANEQKNIGN
+87 N

-112 STKGNIEGNI
+112 STKGNIEENI

-133 QLGIDSKP
+133 QLGIDAKP

-168 TAIVCGCDTPR
+168 AAIVCGCDTPR

-219 KNPLQGNSW
+219 KNPIQGNSW

-264 KEISSAC
+264 KEISSTC
-271 KQIDL
+271 KQIDM
-276 KEHLAFINAHGTAT
+276 KAHLAFINAHGTAT

-304 GLSELPA
+304 GLSDLPA

-385 WATKCPERENIALS
+385 WAAKYPERENIALS
-399 QKEQQEREFTTTHT
+399 QIEQQNREFTTTHT

-420 VILDQRKIWEG
+420 VILDQRKLWEG
-431 KEELGEQEGQEHHS
+431 KKELGEQEGKEHHS

-456 DYPKFYKMDGLSR
+456 NYPKFYKMDGLSR

-480 AEKEETDEERA
+480 AEKGETDKERA
-491 IIFFNHSSSIDS
+491 IIFFNHSSSIAS
-503 DRNYKESIK
+503 DRNYKESIN

-542 QGETSF
+542 HGETSF
-548 FILPDKDEKMMEEI
+548 FILPDKDERMMEEI

-588 EAELKICRI
+588 EADLKIKKMRN
-597 QPSLIAYQEVK
+597 YK
-608 GVKEVKELRRMS
+608 
-620 CSLIR
+620 
-625 RKNKILK
+625 

>member
-65 AIANALKNIAN
+65 AIGNALKNIAN
-76 GQKAIGNAQKN
+76 
-87 IANEQKNIGN
+87 EQKIIGN

-112 STKGNIEGNI
+112 STKGNIEENI

-133 QLGIDSKP
+133 QLGIDTKP

-168 TAIVCGCDTPR
+168 AAIVCGCDTPR

-187 SLKALSPEPCRPF
+187 SLKALSSEPCRPF

-255 LQRTLESFT
+255 LQRTLESYT
-264 KEISSAC
+264 KEVSSAC
-271 KQIDL
+271 EQIDL
-276 KEHLAFINAHGTAT
+276 KAHLAFINAHGTAT

-304 GLSELPA
+304 GLSDLPA

-385 WATKCPERENIALS
+385 WAAKYPERENIALS
-399 QKEQQEREFTTTHT
+399 QIEQQNREFTTTHT

-420 VILDQRKIWEG
+420 VILDQQKLWEG
-431 KEELGEQEGQEHHS
+431 KKELGEQEGQEHHS

-480 AEKEETDEERA
+480 AEKGETDEERA
-491 IIFFNHSSSIDS
+491 IIFFNHSSSIAS

-562 LQASCRDAQSKSF
+562 LQASCRDARSKSF

-588 EAELKICRI
+588 EAELKIKKMRN
-597 QPSLIAYQEVK
+597 YK
-608 GVKEVKELRRMS
+608 
-620 CSLIR
+620 
-625 RKNKILK
+625 

>member
-6 ADNIISPLGETSED
+6 ADNIISPLGETSEE
-20 NYLSVKSGRSGIRA
+20 NYLSVKAGRSGIRA
-34 YEPGTCNIPEGFNAS
+34 YEPGTCNIPEGFYAS

-58 ALKSAQK
+58 TLKSAQK
-65 AIANALKNIAN
+65 AIANA
-76 GQKAIGNAQKN
+76 QKTIGN
-87 IANEQKNIGN
+87 G
-97 AQLELKGKRTAFILS
+97 QLELKGKRTAFILS
-112 STKGNIEGNI
+112 STKGNIEENI

-133 QLGIDSKP
+133 QLGIDAKP

-168 TAIVCGCDTPR
+168 AAIVCGCDTPR

-219 KNPLQGNSW
+219 KNPIQGNSW

-264 KEISSAC
+264 KEISSTC
-271 KQIDL
+271 KQIDM

-304 GLSELPA
+304 RLSDLPA

-385 WATKCPERENIALS
+385 WAAKSPEREYIDLS
-399 QKEQQEREFTTTHT
+399 QKEQQNRKFTTTHA

-420 VILDQRKIWEG
+420 VILDQRKLWERNQNANE
-431 KEELGEQEGQEHHS
+431 KLEEQEGAGHHS
-445 LLTSLYKQMIG
+445 LLTSLYRQMIG
-456 DYPKFYKMDGLSR
+456 NYPKFYKMDGLSR

-480 AEKEETDEERA
+480 AEKGDTDVERREEEGERLLEERA
-491 IIFFNHSSSIDS
+491 IIFFNHSSSIAS
-503 DRNYKESIK
+503 DRNYKESIN

-542 QGETSF
+542 HGETSF
-548 FILPDKDEKMMEEI
+548 FILPDKDERLMEEI
-562 LQASCRDAQSKSF
+562 LQASCRDDQSKSF

-588 EAELKICRI
+588 EADLKIKKMRN
-597 QPSLIAYQEVK
+597 YK
-608 GVKEVKELRRMS
+608 
-620 CSLIR
+620 
-625 RKNKILK
+625 

>member
-6 ADNIISPLGETSED
+6 ADNIISPLGETSEE
-20 NYLSVKSGRSGIRA
+20 NYLSVKAGRSGIRA
-34 YEPGTCNIPEGFNAS
+34 YEPGTCNIPEGFYAS

-65 AIANALKNIAN
+65 AI
-76 GQKAIGNAQKN
+76 GNAR
-87 IANEQKNIGN
+87 
-97 AQLELKGKRTAFILS
+97 LELKGKRTAFILS
-112 STKGNIEGNI
+112 STKGNIEENI

-133 QLGIDSKP
+133 QLGIDSQP

-168 TAIVCGCDTPR
+168 AAIVCGCDTPR

-219 KNPLQGNSW
+219 KNPIQGNSW

-264 KEISSAC
+264 KEISSTC
-271 KQIDL
+271 KQIDM

-304 GLSELPA
+304 GLSDLPA

-385 WATKCPERENIALS
+385 WAAKNPERENIALS
-399 QKEQQEREFTTTHT
+399 QIEQQNREFTTTHT

-420 VILDQRKIWEG
+420 VILDQRKLWEG
-431 KEELGEQEGQEHHS
+431 NQNANEKLEEQEGAGHHS
-445 LLTSLYKQMIG
+445 LLTSLYRQMIG
-456 DYPKFYKMDGLSR
+456 NYPKFYKMDGLSR

-480 AEKEETDEERA
+480 AEKGETDKERA
-491 IIFFNHSSSIDS
+491 IIFFNHSSSIAS
-503 DRNYKESIK
+503 DRNYKESIN

-542 QGETSF
+542 HGETSF
-548 FILPDKDEKMMEEI
+548 FILPDKDERMMEEI

-588 EAELKICRI
+588 EADLKIKKMRN
-597 QPSLIAYQEVK
+597 YK
-608 GVKEVKELRRMS
+608 
-620 CSLIR
+620 
-625 RKNKILK
+625 

>member
-6 ADNIISPLGETSED
+6 ADNIISPLGETSEE
-20 NYLSVKSGRSGIRA
+20 NYLSVKVGRSGIRA
-34 YEPGTCNIPEGFNAS
+34 YEPGTCNIPEGFYAS

-65 AIANALKNIAN
+65 AIAN
-76 GQKAIGNAQKN
+76 GR
-87 IANEQKNIGN
+87 
-97 AQLELKGKRTAFILS
+97 LELKGKRTAFILS
-112 STKGNIEGNI
+112 STKGNIEENI

-168 TAIVCGCDTPR
+168 SAIVCGCDTPR

-219 KNPLQGNSW
+219 KNPIQGNSW

-264 KEISSAC
+264 KEISSTC

-276 KEHLAFINAHGTAT
+276 KEQIAFINAHGTAT

-304 GLSELPA
+304 GLSDLPA
-311 NAYKSFWGHTMGAA
+311 NACKSFWGHTMGAA

-385 WATKCPERENIALS
+385 WAAKNPERENIALS
-399 QKEQQEREFTTTHT
+399 QIEQQNREFTTTHT

-420 VILDQRKIWEG
+420 VILDQRKLWEG
-431 KEELGEQEGQEHHS
+431 KKELGEQEGKEHHS

-456 DYPKFYKMDGLSR
+456 NYPKFYKMDGLSR

-480 AEKEETDEERA
+480 AEKGDTDVERREEEGERLLEERA
-491 IIFFNHSSSIDS
+491 IIFFNHSSSIAS
-503 DRNYKESIK
+503 DRNYKESIN
-512 DKDNYFP
+512 DKNNYFP

-548 FILPDKDEKMMEEI
+548 FILPDKDERMMEEI

-588 EAELKICRI
+588 EADLKIKKMRN
-597 QPSLIAYQEVK
+597 YK
-608 GVKEVKELRRMS
+608 
-620 CSLIR
+620 
-625 RKNKILK
+625 

>member
-34 YEPGTCNIPEGFNAS
+34 YEPGTCNIPEGFTAS

-65 AIANALKNIAN
+65 AIANA
-76 GQKAIGNAQKN
+76 
-87 IANEQKNIGN
+87 QKNIGN
-97 AQLELKGKRTAFILS
+97 AQKAMGNVQLELKGKRTAFILS
-112 STKGNIEGNI
+112 STKGNIEENI

-133 QLGIDSKP
+133 QLGIDTKP

-168 TAIVCGCDTPR
+168 AAIVCGCDTPR

-219 KNPLQGNSW
+219 KNPIQRNSW

-264 KEISSAC
+264 KEISSTC

-304 GLSELPA
+304 GLSDLPA

-342 LGTRG
+342 LGTKG

-385 WATKCPERENIALS
+385 WAAKSPEKEYIALS
-399 QKEQQEREFTTTHT
+399 QKEQQKREFTTTHT

-420 VILDQRKIWEG
+420 VILDQRKIWEE
-431 KEELGEQEGQEHHS
+431 KKELGEQEGQEHHS
-445 LLTSLYKQMIG
+445 LLTTLYKQMIG
-456 DYPKFYKMDGLSR
+456 NYPKFYKMDGLSR

-480 AEKEETDEERA
+480 AEKGETDEERA
-491 IIFFNHSSSIDS
+491 IIFFNHSSSIAS

-542 QGETSF
+542 HGETSF
-548 FILPDKDEKMMEEI
+548 FILPDKDKKMMEEI
-562 LQASCRDAQSKSF
+562 LQASCRDVQSKSF

-588 EAELKICRI
+588 EADLKIKKMRN
-597 QPSLIAYQEVK
+597 YK
-608 GVKEVKELRRMS
+608 
-620 CSLIR
+620 
-625 RKNKILK
+625 

>member
-6 ADNIISPLGETSED
+6 ADNIISPLGETSEE
-20 NYLSVKSGRSGIRA
+20 NYLSVKAGRSGIRA
-34 YEPGTCNIPEGFNAS
+34 YEPGTCNIPEGFYAS

-58 ALKSAQK
+58 ALRSAQK
-65 AIANALKNIAN
+65 AIANA
-76 GQKAIGNAQKN
+76 
-87 IANEQKNIGN
+87 QKNIGN
-97 AQLELKGKRTAFILS
+97 ERLELKGKRTAFILS
-112 STKGNIEGNI
+112 STKGNIEENI

-168 TAIVCGCDTPR
+168 AAIVCGCDTPR

-219 KNPLQGNSW
+219 KNPIQGNSW

-255 LQRTLESFT
+255 LQRTLESLT
-264 KEISSAC
+264 KEISSTC
-271 KQIDL
+271 KQIDM

-304 GLSELPA
+304 GLSDLPA

-385 WATKCPERENIALS
+385 WAAKKPERENIALS
-399 QKEQQEREFTTTHT
+399 QKEQQNREFTTTHT

-420 VILDQRKIWEG
+420 VILDQRKLWER
-431 KEELGEQEGQEHHS
+431 KEELGEQEGAGHHS

-456 DYPKFYKMDGLSR
+456 NYPKFYKMDGLSR

-480 AEKEETDEERA
+480 AEKGETDKERA
-491 IIFFNHSSSIDS
+491 IIFFNHSSSIAS
-503 DRNYKESIK
+503 DRNYKESIN

-542 QGETSF
+542 HGETSF
-548 FILPDKDEKMMEEI
+548 FILPDKDERMMEGI
-562 LQASCRDAQSKSF
+562 LQASCRDVQSKSF

-588 EAELKICRI
+588 EADLKIKKMRN
-597 QPSLIAYQEVK
+597 YK
-608 GVKEVKELRRMS
+608 
-620 CSLIR
+620 
-625 RKNKILK
+625 

>member
-6 ADNIISPLGETSED
+6 ADNIISPLGETSEE
-20 NYLSVKSGRSGIRA
+20 NYLSVKAGRSDIRA
-34 YEPGTCNIPEGFNAS
+34 YEPGTCNIPEGFYAS

-58 ALKSAQK
+58 ALRSAQK
-65 AIANALKNIAN
+65 AIA
-76 GQKAIGNAQKN
+76 
-87 IANEQKNIGN
+87 N

-112 STKGNIEGNI
+112 STKGNIEENI

-133 QLGIDSKP
+133 QLGIDAKP

-168 TAIVCGCDTPR
+168 AAIVCGCDTPR

-219 KNPLQGNSW
+219 KNPIQGNSW

-264 KEISSAC
+264 KEISSTC

-304 GLSELPA
+304 GLSYLPA
-311 NAYKSFWGHTMGAA
+311 NAYKSFWGLTMGAA

-360 AENRPTD
+360 AEKRPTD

-385 WATKCPERENIALS
+385 WAAKSPEREYIDLS
-399 QKEQQEREFTTTHT
+399 QKEQQNREFTTTHT

-420 VILDQRKIWEG
+420 VILDQRKLWEG
-431 KEELGEQEGQEHHS
+431 KKELGEQEGQEHHS

-456 DYPKFYKMDGLSR
+456 NYPKFYKMDGLSR
-469 LGFVASEILLN
+469 LGVVASEILLN
-480 AEKEETDEERA
+480 AEKGDTDVERREEEGERLLEERA
-491 IIFFNHSSSIDS
+491 IIFFNHSSSIAS
-503 DRNYKESIK
+503 DRNYKESIN

-542 QGETSF
+542 HGETSF
-548 FILPDKDEKMMEEI
+548 FILPDKDERLMEEI

-588 EAELKICRI
+588 EADLKIKKMRN
-597 QPSLIAYQEVK
+597 YK
-608 GVKEVKELRRMS
+608 
-620 CSLIR
+620 
-625 RKNKILK
+625 

>member
-6 ADNIISPLGETSED
+6 ADNIISPLGETSEE
-20 NYLSVKSGRSGIRA
+20 NYLSVKAGRSGIRA
-34 YEPGTCNIPEGFNAS
+34 YEPGTCNIPEGFYAS

-65 AIANALKNIAN
+65 AIANAR
-76 GQKAIGNAQKN
+76 
-87 IANEQKNIGN
+87 
-97 AQLELKGKRTAFILS
+97 LELKGKRTAFILS
-112 STKGNIEGNI
+112 STKGNIEENI

-154 LILGNRLIDSGLYD
+154 LILGNRLIDSDLYD
-168 TAIVCGCDTPR
+168 AAIVCGCDTPR

-219 KNPLQGNSW
+219 KKPIQGNSW

-255 LQRTLESFT
+255 LQRTLKSFT
-264 KEISSAC
+264 KEISSTC
-271 KQIDL
+271 EQIDL

-304 GLSELPA
+304 GLSDLPA

-385 WATKCPERENIALS
+385 WAAKKPERENIALS
-399 QKEQQEREFTTTHT
+399 QIEQQNREFTTTHA

-420 VILDQRKIWEG
+420 VVLGHQKLWEG
-431 KEELGEQEGQEHHS
+431 NQNANEKLDEQEGAGHHS

-456 DYPKFYKMDGLSR
+456 NYPKFYKMDGLSR

-480 AEKEETDEERA
+480 AEKGDTDVERREEEGERLLEERA
-491 IIFFNHSSSIDS
+491 IIFFNHSSSIAS
-503 DRNYKESIK
+503 DRSYKESIN

-542 QGETSF
+542 HGETSF
-548 FILPDKDEKMMEEI
+548 FILPDKDERMMEEI

-588 EAELKICRI
+588 EADLKIKKMRN
-597 QPSLIAYQEVK
+597 YK
-608 GVKEVKELRRMS
+608 
-620 CSLIR
+620 
-625 RKNKILK
+625 

>member
-6 ADNIISPLGETSED
+6 ADNIISPLGETSEE
-20 NYLSVKSGRSGIRA
+20 NYLSVKAGRSGIRA
-34 YEPGTCNIPEGFNAS
+34 YEPGTCNIPEGFYAS

-65 AIANALKNIAN
+65 A
-76 GQKAIGNAQKN
+76 
-87 IANEQKNIGN
+87 IGN

-112 STKGNIEGNI
+112 STKGNIEENI
-122 SLADSAQRIAS
+122 SLADSAQRITT
-133 QLGIDSKP
+133 QLGIDSQP

-154 LILGNRLIDSGLYD
+154 LILGNRLIDSDLYD
-168 TAIVCGCDTPR
+168 AAIVCGCDTPR

-219 KNPLQGNSW
+219 KNPILGNSW

-264 KEISSAC
+264 KEISSTC
-271 KQIDL
+271 KQIDM

-304 GLSELPA
+304 GLSDLPA

-385 WATKCPERENIALS
+385 WAAKNPERENIALS
-399 QKEQQEREFTTTHT
+399 QIEQQNREFTTTHT

-420 VILDQRKIWEG
+420 VVLDQRKLWER
-431 KEELGEQEGQEHHS
+431 KKELGEQEGQEHHS
-445 LLTSLYKQMIG
+445 LLTTLYKQMIG
-456 DYPKFYKMDGLSR
+456 NYPKFYKMDGLSR

-480 AEKEETDEERA
+480 AEKGDTDVERREEEGERLLEERA
-491 IIFFNHSSSIDS
+491 IIFFNHSSSIAS
-503 DRNYKESIK
+503 DRSYKESIN

-542 QGETSF
+542 HGETSF
-548 FILPDKDEKMMEEI
+548 FILPDKDERMMEEI

-588 EAELKICRI
+588 EADLKIKKMRN
-597 QPSLIAYQEVK
+597 YK
-608 GVKEVKELRRMS
+608 
-620 CSLIR
+620 
-625 RKNKILK
+625 

>member
-34 YEPGTCNIPEGFNAS
+34 YEPGTYNIPEGFNAS

-65 AIANALKNIAN
+65 AI
-76 GQKAIGNAQKN
+76 
-87 IANEQKNIGN
+87 GN

-112 STKGNIEGNI
+112 STKGNIEENI

-133 QLGIDSKP
+133 QLGIDTKP

-168 TAIVCGCDTPR
+168 AAIVCGCDTPR

-219 KNPLQGNSW
+219 KNPIQGNSW

-264 KEISSAC
+264 KEISSTC
-271 KQIDL
+271 EQIDL

-304 GLSELPA
+304 GLSDLPA

-332 SMKAIDDDTI
+332 SMKAIDDETI

-385 WATKCPERENIALS
+385 WAAKKTERENIALS
-399 QKEQQEREFTTTHT
+399 QIEQQNREFTTTHT

-420 VILDQRKIWEG
+420 VILDQQKLWEG
-431 KEELGEQEGQEHHS
+431 KEELGKQEGKEHHS
-445 LLTSLYKQMIG
+445 LLTALYKQMIG
-456 DYPKFYKMDGLSR
+456 NYPKFYKMDGLSR

-480 AEKEETDEERA
+480 AEKGETDKERKNEEEKKKQEERKEEERKNLEERA
-491 IIFFNHSSSIDS
+491 IIFFNHSSSIAS

-542 QGETSF
+542 HGETSF
-548 FILPDKDEKMMEEI
+548 FILPDKDERLMEEI

-597 QPSLIAYQEVK
+597 QPSLIANPS
-608 GVKEVKELRRMS
+608 GLRYS
-620 CSLIR
+620 DKS
-625 RKNKILK
+625 

>member
-6 ADNIISPLGETSED
+6 ADNIISPLGETSEE
-20 NYLSVKSGRSGIRA
+20 NYLSVKAGRSDIRA
-34 YEPGTCNIPEGFNAS
+34 YEPGTCNIPEGFYAS

-65 AIANALKNIAN
+65 AIANAR
-76 GQKAIGNAQKN
+76 
-87 IANEQKNIGN
+87 
-97 AQLELKGKRTAFILS
+97 LELKGKRTAFILS
-112 STKGNIEGNI
+112 STKGNIEENI

-133 QLGIDSKP
+133 LLGIDAKP

-154 LILGNRLIDSGLYD
+154 LILGNRLIDSDLYD
-168 TAIVCGCDTPR
+168 AAIVCGCDTPR

-219 KNPLQGNSW
+219 KNPILGNSW

-264 KEISSAC
+264 KEISSTC
-271 KQIDL
+271 KQIDM
-276 KEHLAFINAHGTAT
+276 KAHLAFINAHGTAT

-304 GLSELPA
+304 GLSDLPA

-354 GKMNIC
+354 RKMNIC

-385 WATKCPERENIALS
+385 WAAKSPEREYIDLS
-399 QKEQQEREFTTTHT
+399 QKEQQKREFTTTHT

-420 VILDQRKIWEG
+420 VILDQRKLWER
-431 KEELGEQEGQEHHS
+431 KEELGEQEGAGHHS
-445 LLTSLYKQMIG
+445 LLTSLYRQMIG
-456 DYPKFYKMDGLSR
+456 NYPKFYKMDGLSR

-480 AEKEETDEERA
+480 AEKGETDKERA
-491 IIFFNHSSSIDS
+491 IIFFNHSSSIAS
-503 DRNYKESIK
+503 DRNYKESIN

-542 QGETSF
+542 HGETSF
-548 FILPDKDEKMMEEI
+548 FILPDKDERMMEEI

-588 EAELKICRI
+588 EADLKIKKMRN
-597 QPSLIAYQEVK
+597 YK
-608 GVKEVKELRRMS
+608 
-620 CSLIR
+620 
-625 RKNKILK
+625 